1 MVPGSEIPVKKMG
14 SEYTSPNQDQRGST
28 HYSNTIAKNMPDSE
42 SLAFID
48 HNNLILYRLIH
59 KYLIPPHPIRREN
72 MSKKSDMKNRL
83 AMQPL
88 AKVQKTRERN
98 SVRNDKTTLLLSLR
112 GTQCRNNLI

>member
-1 MVPGSEIPVKKMG
+1 
-14 SEYTSPNQDQRGST
+14 
-28 HYSNTIAKNMPDSE
+28 
-42 SLAFID
+42 
-48 HNNLILYRLIH
+48 
-59 KYLIPPHPIRREN
+59 